1 MENVISQGEDRRPPS
16 RKRRLAVAAAVVAV
30 GVLVL
35 AEHLPHSAPARHGR
49 PVFTAVQRARISFP
63 VRIRVQGP
71 VKLPNGTAGSTIVR
85 IGTER
90 LALTGSPPSWF
101 WPAKGRIRPMTG
113 FAAEQPG
120 YEFTRLDGG
129 WVVVPA
135 EVGSPSPGSGA
146 PVFYLPDG
154 VRTAKLLAVA
164 NQVAPAESR
173 NALWLVTYPA
183 HADPTM
189 AVGIAREFTT
199 GGRPVGRSA
208 PLPAGYE
215 LLRGTRGGL
224 LLQPVAP
231 SADGV
236 GVRLWNP
243 LTAKFASI
251 RPERAA

>member
-1 MENVISQGEDRRPPS
+1 MEDVIIQGEDRRPPS
-16 RKRRLAVAAAVVAV
+16 RKRRLAVAAALVAV
-30 GVLVL
+30 GVLLLV
-35 AEHLPHSAPARHGR
+35 EHLPHSAPARHRR
-49 PVFTAVQRARISFP
+49 PVVTAVQRARISFP
-63 VRIRVQGP
+63 VRIRLQGP
-71 VKLPNGTAGSTIVR
+71 ATLPNGAVGSTIVL

-90 LALTGSPPSWF
+90 LALTGSPLSWF

-113 FAAEQPG
+113 FSVEQPG

-135 EVGSPSPGSGA
+135 EVGSPSPGSAA

-173 NALWLVTYPA
+173 NDLWLVSYPA

-189 AVGIAREFTT
+189 AVGVAREYTT
-199 GGRPVGRSA
+199 GGRPVGQPA

-215 LLRGTRGGL
+215 LLRGTKGGL

-231 SADGV
+231 SAGGE